1 MYIPTQPMELVDIP
15 VADIKVLN
23 RLRKTDPHKIGEL
36 AESIRDINLL
46 HPIAVAEKDDHYVL
60 LSGEH
65 RLSAFKLLERPTIPC
80 VVRENNALINQL
92 VEISENLCSNR
103 LNAIEESKCIVL
115 REKILIKLGRKAV
128 VGSNQYSEGK
138 ITNTELANQIGL
150 SRRVYQYKK
159 EVANLNQKVQDI
171 LGQTKFANNMMD
183 MVKLSKQPVAVQKE
197 VAKILRSTPSTTFRQ
212 AFVTAKLRLIPDAWS
227 AENRKLREE
236 ISSPKSIMKFQ
247 RKKDRLNDICMTVSH
262 NEELR
267 RTKKTA
273 LFGTNVVST
282 YTMLPEHSR
291 WFIKYFSNEGDFLC
305 DNSFGRGTNIISGA
319 YEGRKVIGFDLNK
332 NNVECVR
339 EALDQYIP
347 NSEHEL
353 HHSCG
358 VEMEEYK
365 EASNM
370 IDLFIN
376 DIPYILSA
384 EKYNDDP
391 RDLCNM
397 KGLDEFY
404 GRVEV
409 MMKNMKRL
417 IKTSNY
423 EDGVFK
429 PIIMKV
435 GSQRRGKKGL
445 MDMATDIEMIGRKLN
460 LTLHDKIFNELRPN
474 MQSYIINTTFKK
486 RFTMKIQET
495 SLVFVKYV

>member
-1 MYIPTQPMELVDIP
+1 MELVDIP

-23 RLRKTDPHKIGEL
+23 RLRKTDAHKIQEL
-36 AESIRDINLL
+36 AESIKDIGLL
-46 HPIAVAEKDDHYVL
+46 HPIAVAEKDNEYVL

-65 RLSAFKLLERPTIPC
+65 RLSSYKLLDKPTIPC
-80 VVRENNALINQL
+80 VVRENNPLINQL
-92 VEISENLCSNR
+92 VEVSENLCSNR
-103 LNAIEESKCIVL
+103 LNAIEESNAIVM

-128 VGSNQYSEGK
+128 VGSNQYTEDK
-138 ITNTELANQIGL
+138 ITNTELANQLGI

-159 EVANLNQKVQDI
+159 SVANLNPKVQAM
-171 LGQTKFANNMMD
+171 LGETKFANSMMD
-183 MVKLSKQPVAVQKE
+183 MVKLSKQPVEVQKE
-197 VAKILRSTPSTTFRQ
+197 VATILVASPTTTFRQ
-212 AFVTAKLRLIPDAWS
+212 AFITAKLRLIPDAWS
-227 AENRKLREE
+227 DENRKLKEE
-236 ISSPKSIMKFQ
+236 ILSPKSIMKFD
-247 RKKDRLNDICMTVSH
+247 RKKDKLNDICRTVSH
-262 NEELR
+262 NEALR
-267 RTKKTA
+267 RPKKTA
-273 LFGTNVVST
+273 LFGTNEVSN

-291 WFIKYFSNEGDFLC
+291 WFIKYFSNEGDYVA
-305 DNSFGRGTNIISGA
+305 DNSFGRGTNILAAA

-339 EALDQYIP
+339 EALDKYIP
-347 NSEHEL
+347 NSQHEL

-391 RDLCNM
+391 RDLCNI
-397 KGLDEFY
+397 KDLDGFY
-404 GRVEV
+404 ERVEV

-423 EDGVFK
+423 EEGVIK

-435 GSQRRGKKGL
+435 GSQRRGNKGL
-445 MDMATDIEMIGRKLN
+445 MTMDTDIEMIARKIG
-460 LTLHDKIFNELRPN
+460 LTLHDKIINELRPS
-474 MQSYIINTTFKK
+474 MQSYIINTSFQK
-486 RFTMKIQET
+486 RFTMKIMET
-495 SLVFVKYV
+495 NLIFVKYE

>member
-1 MYIPTQPMELVDIP
+1 MELVDIP
-15 VADIKVLN
+15 VEEIKVIN
-23 RLRKTDPHKIGEL
+23 RLRKTDAHKIQEL
-36 AESIRDINLL
+36 ADSIRDIDLL

-236 ISSPKSIMKFQ
+236 ILSPKSIMKFQ

-273 LFGTNVVST
+273 LFGTNVVSN

-291 WFIKYFSNEGDFLC
+291 WFIKYFSNEGDYVA
-305 DNSFGRGTNIISGA
+305 DNSFGRGTNILAAA

-332 NNVECVR
+332 NNVECVK
-339 EALDQYIP
+339 EALDKYIP
-347 NSEHEL
+347 EVHHEL
-353 HHSCG
+353 FHSCG
-358 VEMEEYK
+358 VEMVELG
-365 EASNM
+365 EAQNV

-384 EKYNDDP
+384 ETYNDDP
-391 RDLCNM
+391 RDLCNT
-397 KGLDEFY
+397 KDLDEFY

-417 IKTSNY
+417 IKPSNY
-423 EDGVFK
+423 EKGIFK

-445 MDMATDIEMIGRKLN
+445 MDMATDIEMIGRRLS
-460 LTLHDKIFNELRPN
+460 LTLHDKIFNELRPA
-474 MQSYIINTTFKK
+474 MQSYIINTTFQK

-495 SLVFVKYV
+495 SLVFVKYE

>member
-1 MYIPTQPMELVDIP
+1 MELVDIP
-15 VADIKVLN
+15 VEEIKVIN
-23 RLRKTDPHKIGEL
+23 RLRKTDAHKIQEL
-36 AESIRDINLL
+36 ADSIRDIDLL

-236 ISSPKSIMKFQ
+236 ILSPKSIMKFQ

-273 LFGTNVVST
+273 LFGTNVVSN

-291 WFIKYFSNEGDFLC
+291 WFIKYFSNEGDYVA
-305 DNSFGRGTNIISGA
+305 DNSFGRGTNILAAA

-339 EALDQYIP
+339 EALDKYIP
-347 NSEHEL
+347 EVHHEL
-353 HHSCG
+353 FHSCG
-358 VEMEEYK
+358 VEMVELG
-365 EASNM
+365 EAQNV

-384 EKYNDDP
+384 ETYNDDP
-391 RDLCNM
+391 RDLCNT
-397 KGLDEFY
+397 KDLDEFY

-417 IKTSNY
+417 IKPSNY
-423 EDGVFK
+423 EKGIFK

-445 MDMATDIEMIGRKLN
+445 MDMATDIEMLARKHSLV
-460 LTLHDKIFNELRPN
+460 LHDKIMNELRPA
-474 MQSYIINTTFKK
+474 MQSYIINTTFQK

-495 SLVFVKYV
+495 SLVFVKYE